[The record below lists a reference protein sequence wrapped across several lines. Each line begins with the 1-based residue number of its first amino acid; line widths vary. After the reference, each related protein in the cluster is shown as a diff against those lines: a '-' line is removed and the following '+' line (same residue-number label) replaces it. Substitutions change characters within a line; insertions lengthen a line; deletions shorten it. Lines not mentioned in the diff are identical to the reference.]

1 MLILPRTHFEKR
13 LGESEDQTDRGLALV
28 LEAAVADHPSE
39 PQDREAVAGGLGI
52 REGGHDRVRRKSQG
66 SRTGLARE
74 GRAGGKSPRGK
85 RDPD

>member
-1 MLILPRTHFEKR
+1 MRFCIHGWKSVDVP
-13 LGESEDQTDRGLALV
+13 SSV

-39 PQDREAVAGGLGI
+39 PQDREAVAGRLGI